1 MADFVLSFLLVFWEK
16 ASLAVEQEEGLA
28 FQVRGLDAEWRVLT
42 FLLSEGLGF
51 ELNIFWI
58 IFCESFFSA
67 YFEEALC
74 SERK

>member
-1 MADFVLSFLLVFWEK
+1 MKELQHISEVSENFWLNLADFVLSFFLVFWEK
-16 ASLAVEQEEGLA
+16 AGLAAVQNKGLA

-58 IFCESFFSA
+58 IF
-67 YFEEALC
+67 
-74 SERK
+74 